1 MKVEVTNDGSCTVK
15 SERFH
20 ENYHSKW
27 GAVQES
33 QHVFIKNGLEKIEKP
48 TVKILEMGFGTGLN
62 ALLSLIFA
70 SEYKQKIEYTTL
82 ELFPITKDIFEQLQY
97 TSFLKKL
104 EFEGG
109 FRELHESKWSAEHKI
124 SSFFTFKKFNENLVN
139 YQFSN
144 LDQFDL
150 IFYDAFSPE
159 KQPELWTPELFKK
172 IFNTTEING
181 RLVTYCAK
189 GIVKRVLKSV
199 GFTVKAAAGPPGKRE
214 MIIAEKLNP

>member
-70 SEYKQKIEYTTL
+70 SQNKQKIEYTTL
-82 ELFPITKDIFEQLQY
+82 ELFPIKEDILEQLNY
-97 TSFLKKL
+97 TNFLKKT
-104 EFEGG
+104 EFEND
-109 FRELHESKWSAEHKI
+109 FQDLHRLEWEITHKI

-139 YQFSN
+139 YQFSDI
-144 LDQFDL
+144 DQFDL

-159 KQPELWTPELFKK
+159 KQAELWTPEIFKK
-172 IFNTTEING
+172 IYDSTEKNG

-189 GIVKRVLKSV
+189 GIVKRALKSV
-199 GFTVKAAAGPPGKRE
+199 GFTVKAVTGPPGKRE
-214 MIIAEKLNP
+214 MIVAEKLNP